1 MSVGNPEIPAGDL
14 RASDSGVRQIVD
26 ASPVL
31 ACSLTAQLEV
41 EFVSQSLLDYF
52 GKTLDELKN
61 WTSIGV
67 VHPDHHSVKGRY
79 WDGVWRSWWPVR
91 RHERVGAR

>member
-1 MSVGNPEIPAGDL
+1 MSAGNPEIPIGDL

-31 ACSLTAQLEV
+31 ACSLTAQLAV

-52 GKTLDELKN
+52 GKTLDEL
-61 WTSIGV
+61 
-67 VHPDHHSVKGRY
+67 
-79 WDGVWRSWWPVR
+79 
-91 RHERVGAR
+91 

>member
-1 MSVGNPEIPAGDL
+1 MSVGNPEIPDGAL
-14 RASDSGVRQIVD
+14 RANDSGVRQIVD

-41 EFVSQSLLDYF
+41 ELVSPSLLDYF

-61 WTSIGV
+61 WASIGV
-67 VHPDHHSVKGRY
+67 VHPNDLEAVIAQIRHSAETGESFRL
-79 WDGVWRSWWPVR
+79 
-91 RHERVGAR
+91 